1 MDISRFF
8 IDRPRFAGVLS
19 IFIFLIG
26 LLAIFRC
33 RSPSIPRSRRRRSSC
48 ARSSRAPTRA

>member
-8 IDRPRFAGVLS
+8 IDRPRFAAVLS

-26 LLAIFRC
+26 SLAIFQLPLESGLPKDFGL
-33 RSPSIPRSRRRRSSC
+33 SPLSENPF
-48 ARSSRAPTRA
+48 